1 MQTVRTF
8 HCKGFY
14 HKNIV
19 SLRQSDVKD
28 CIKGVMVSTE
38 ELSNLEQIRACRH
51 KIKTLLKHE
60 VRKLEKQKQDEREAG
75 QYLRYSQMADSLM
88 ADPKSHPRGSAKAL
102 VENAHSGEIEEI
114 ALNPAFDALENAELL
129 YRKARKG
136 KRGHE
141 TALKLMQ
148 ETEAKTIELQKIIE
162 KIDALISE
170 KKLSG
175 DRVYQGESQLA
186 GRQFTEDDLKE
197 VQELCLQFLPQEA
210 AAVGKPKNTDKK
222 VPFKRF
228 VIDDWEVFLGNNS
241 TENDEISTRFAK
253 PSDIWLHVAG
263 HAGSHVIIRRP
274 KNTPPPPS
282 AVIQKAAQLAVWFSK
297 AKHTSFAEVH
307 VTEARF
313 VHKRRHAPPGEVIAE
328 RCKAIRV
335 EPKNPQEMFR

>member
-1 MQTVRTF
+1 M
-8 HCKGFY
+8 
-14 HKNIV
+14 
-19 SLRQSDVKD
+19 
-28 CIKGVMVSTE
+28 STE
-38 ELSNLEQIRACRH
+38 EPSNFEQIRAIRH
-51 KIKTLLKHE
+51 KIKLLLKHE
-60 VRKLEKQKQDEREAG
+60 ARKLEKQKQDEREAG

-88 ADPKSHPRGSAKAL
+88 ADPKSYPRGSAKAL
-102 VENAHSGEIEEI
+102 IENAHSGEIEEI
-114 ALNPAFDALENAELL
+114 SLNPAFDAIENAELL

-141 TALKLMQ
+141 TALTLMQ
-148 ETEAKTIELQKIIE
+148 ETEGKTVELQKIIE
-162 KIDALISE
+162 KIDTLISE

-175 DRVYQGESQLA
+175 DHVYRGESQLVYLA
-186 GRQFTEDDLKE
+186 GRQLTEEDLKE
-197 VQELCLQFLPQEA
+197 VQELCLQFLPQETNTA
-210 AAVGKPKNTDKK
+210 GKPKDAVKK

-228 VIDDWEVFLGNNS
+228 TIDGWEIFLGNNS

-274 KNTPPPPS
+274 KNTPAPPS
-282 AVIQKAAQLAVWFSK
+282 AVIEKAAQLAVWFSK

-335 EPKNPQEMFR
+335 EPKNPQEMFKL

>member
-1 MQTVRTF
+1 M
-8 HCKGFY
+8 
-14 HKNIV
+14 
-19 SLRQSDVKD
+19 
-28 CIKGVMVSTE
+28 STDE
-38 ELSNLEQIRACRH
+38 PSIFEQIRAIRH
-51 KIKTLLKHE
+51 KIKTRLLHD

-88 ADPKSHPRGSAKAL
+88 ADPKSYPRGSAKAL
-102 VENAHSGEIEEI
+102 IENAHSGEIEEI
-114 ALNPAFDALENAELL
+114 ALNPAFDAIENAELL

-136 KRGHE
+136 RRGHE

-148 ETEAKTIELQKIIE
+148 ETEVKTAELQNIIE
-162 KIDALISE
+162 KIDVLINE

-175 DRVYQGESQLA
+175 GRVYRGESQLVYLA
-186 GRQFTEDDLKE
+186 DRHRVYRGESQLTEDDLKE

-210 AAVGKPKNTDKK
+210 NAAGKPRDTVKK

-228 VIDDWEVFLGNNS
+228 TIDGWEVFLGNNS

-274 KNTPPPPS
+274 KNTPPPPPD
-282 AVIQKAAQLAVWFSK
+282 VLQKAAQLAVWFSK

-328 RCKAIRV
+328 RCKSIRA
-335 EPKNPQEMFR
+335 EPKNPQELFRNV